1 MSPPPVLVL
10 AGGLGTRLR
19 SVVADRPKVLAPVAG
34 RPFLDHLVA
43 RLHAGGTRRIV
54 LLVGHLHEQVER
66 HVAERL
72 RPAYPGLEIGCS
84 VEPAPLGT
92 AGALRHAAALRGET
106 GETFMV
112 LNGDTWFELDTAA
125 LIAAHRRAGDAIVTL
140 AARVVPDSGRYGG
153 LDVSEDGRVR
163 GFFEKDPERG
173 RGLINAGA
181 YVMEPRLLEH
191 IPPGRAVSLEHET
204 FPRLIAAGERLQA
217 VVLGG
222 HFVDIGTAESY
233 AELESYLGNRK
244 GT

>member
-1 MSPPPVLVL
+1 MNPPPVLVL

-19 SVVADRPKVLAPVAG
+19 SVIADRPKVLAPVGG
-34 RPFLDHLVA
+34 RPFLDLLVE

-66 HVAERL
+66 HVAEQL
-72 RPAYPGLEIGCS
+72 RPAYPGLEIACS

-92 AGALRHAAALRGET
+92 AGALRHAAALC

-112 LNGDTWFELDTAA
+112 LNGDTYFELDTAA
-125 LIAAHRRAGDAIVTL
+125 LVAAHRRAGDAIATL

-153 LDVSEDGRVR
+153 LDVAEDGRVR
-163 GFFEKDPERG
+163 GFFEKDPRAG
-173 RGLINAGA
+173 RGMINAGA

-217 VVLGG
+217 VALDG
-222 HFVDIGTAESY
+222 HFVDIGTAESF
-233 AELESYLGNRK
+233 AELDSYLLNRK